1 MGDTMDDPMIF
12 LREPDGPDDSM
23 TNGFVNPLDL
33 FNYVSPSAWLNAA
46 IEKLTGVDVF
56 GWMTDWLSGDW
67 EKLWKFG
74 DAMANLAQCMQQIG
88 INIQAGMIRLDASWN
103 GNASDAAYQY
113 FSGLA
118 AATSGQ
124 QLAIAKTQESYHKAA
139 QGAWQLSNQL
149 GNILQ
154 ALADKAILAGIAA
167 AAGTALI
174 ETGIG
179 AVAGY
184 GVVAL
189 IVLDMLALINDASV
203 IINTAG
209 TVILGLFGTVMDA
222 AYQGGGLAAV
232 PLPATAYAGLGQ

>member
-1 MGDTMDDPMIF
+1 MADPAMF
-12 LREPDGPDDSM
+12 LHEPGKPDDSI
-23 TNGFVNPLDL
+23 TNGFVNPIDL
-33 FNYVSPSAWLNAA
+33 FNYVSPSAWLNTV
-46 IEKLTGVDVF
+46 IEKLTGFDVF

-74 DAMANLAQCMQQIG
+74 DAMANLAGCMQQIG
-88 INIQAGMIRLDASWN
+88 IDIQAGMLRLNASWD
-103 GNASDAAYQY
+103 GNAGDAAFQY
-113 FSGLA
+113 FSRLA

-124 QLAIAKTQESYHKAA
+124 HFAIAKTQESYHRAA

-149 GNILQ
+149 GNIMQ

-184 GVVAL
+184 GVAAV
-189 IVLDMLALINDASV
+189 IVLDMLTLINDASI

-222 AYQGGGLAAV
+222 AYQGGDLTSV
-232 PLPATAYAGLGQ
+232 PLPASAYAGPGV

>member
-1 MGDTMDDPMIF
+1 MDDPTRF
-12 LREPDGPDDSM
+12 LQEPAKPDDSISQ
-23 TNGFVNPLDL
+23 GFVNPIDL

-46 IEKLTGVDVF
+46 IEKLTGFDVF

-74 DAMANLAQCMQQIG
+74 DAMANLAQSMQQMG
-88 INIQAGMIRLDASWN
+88 INIQTGMLRLDASWD
-103 GNASDAAYQY
+103 GNASDAAYKY
-113 FSGLA
+113 FSDLA

-124 QLAIAKTQESYHKAA
+124 QFAIAKTQDSYHKAA

-154 ALADKAILAGIAA
+154 ALADKAILATIAA
-167 AAGTALI
+167 AVGTALI
-174 ETGIG
+174 ETGVG

-184 GVVAL
+184 GAAAL
-189 IVLDMLALINDASV
+189 IVLDMLQLINDASI

-209 TVILGLFGTVMDA
+209 TVILGLFGAVMDA
-222 AYQGGGLAAV
+222 AYQGGDLAAV
-232 PLPATAYAGLGQ
+232 PLPATAYTGPGN

>member
-1 MGDTMDDPMIF
+1 MDDPTRF
-12 LREPDGPDDSM
+12 LLEPAKPDDSISQ
-23 TNGFVNPLDL
+23 GFVNPIDL

-67 EKLWKFG
+67 ERLWKFG
-74 DAMANLAQCMQQIG
+74 DAMANLAQCMQQMG
-88 INIQAGMIRLDASWN
+88 INIQTGMLRLDASWD
-103 GNASDAAYQY
+103 GNASDAAYKY
-113 FSGLA
+113 FSDLA

-124 QLAIAKTQESYHKAA
+124 QFAIAKTQDSYHKAA

-149 GNILQ
+149 GNLLQ

-184 GVVAL
+184 GAAAL
-189 IVLDMLALINDASV
+189 IVLDMLQLINDASV
-203 IINTAG
+203 LINTAG
-209 TVILGLFGTVMDA
+209 TVILGLFGAVMDA
-222 AYQGGGLAAV
+222 AYQGGDLNAV
-232 PLPATAYAGLGQ
+232 PLPATAYTGPGN